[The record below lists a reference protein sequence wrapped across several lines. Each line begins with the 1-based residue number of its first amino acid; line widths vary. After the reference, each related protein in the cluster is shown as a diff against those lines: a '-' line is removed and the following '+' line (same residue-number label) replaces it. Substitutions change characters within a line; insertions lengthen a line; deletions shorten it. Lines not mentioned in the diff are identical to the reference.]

1 MDTRTELYINGMW
14 VESTAEE
21 TIDVVNPATEEIIG
35 RVPNAN
41 AEDVD
46 RAVWASYAA
55 FPAWSATPLEER
67 IGWLTKLKEGIE
79 ARSEEFAVLVTREMG
94 VPLELCRNIN
104 VANAIRSIDGIIEDL
119 QAFDFS
125 EELGNSLIEYE
136 PIGVAACI
144 TPWNFPLVQVIRK
157 AATAMGTGN
166 TVVVKPSE
174 QTPLDAYLV
183 AEVFHEIG
191 LPPGVFNLVTGYGVP
206 TGEALVS
213 HPEVS
218 MITLTGS
225 TVAGK
230 RVMALAAD
238 GVKKVALELGG
249 KTANVIL
256 DDADLKQAVEVGLGS
271 CYFNS
276 GQVCVAQS
284 RMLVPRENL
293 EEATAIAKEVAESY
307 SCGDPM
313 ESSGKL
319 GPLVSERQHDRVRDY
334 IRKGIEEGATLVT
347 GGEKLPDGIDSGY
360 YVRPTVFSDVSNDM
374 TIAREEI
381 FGPVLSIIPYE
392 DEEDAVRIAN
402 DTPYGLAGAVWS
414 GDMERA
420 KKVGRQIQAGKITIN
435 GAAWNRSA
443 PFGGYKQSGIG
454 REGGRHGIHE
464 FLEVKCMDL

>member
-1 MDTRTELYINGMW
+1 MDRRTELYVNGAW
-14 VESTAEE
+14 VESTAVE
-21 TIDVVNPATEEIIG
+21 TIDVVNPATEETFG

-46 RAVWASYAA
+46 RAVRAARAA
-55 FPAWSATPLEER
+55 FPAWSTTPLEER

-157 AATAMGTGN
+157 TATAMGTGN

-183 AEVFHEIG
+183 AEIFHEMG
-191 LPPGVFNLVTGYGVP
+191 LPPGVFNLVTGFGVP

-218 MITLTGS
+218 IISLTGS

-284 RMLVPRENL
+284 RMLVPREKL

-319 GPLVSERQHDRVRDY
+319 GPLVS
-334 IRKGIEEGATLVT
+334 GATAW
-347 GGEKLPDGIDSGY
+347 S
-360 YVRPTVFSDVSNDM
+360 S
-374 TIAREEI
+374 ARLY
-381 FGPVLSIIPYE
+381 PQ
-392 DEEDAVRIAN
+392 
-402 DTPYGLAGAVWS
+402 
-414 GDMERA
+414 GD
-420 KKVGRQIQAGKITIN
+420 
-435 GAAWNRSA
+435 
-443 PFGGYKQSGIG
+443 
-454 REGGRHGIHE
+454 
-464 FLEVKCMDL
+464 

>member
-1 MDTRTELYINGMW
+1 MDRRTELYINGAW
-14 VESTAEE
+14 VESTAVE
-21 TIDVVNPATEEIIG
+21 TIDVVNPATEETIG

-46 RAVWASYAA
+46 RAVRAARAA
-55 FPAWSATPLEER
+55 FPGWSTTPLEER

-157 AATAMGTGN
+157 TATAMGTGN

-183 AEVFHEIG
+183 AEIIHEIG
-191 LPPGVFNLVTGYGVP
+191 LPPGVFNLVTGFGVP

-218 MITLTGS
+218 IISLTGS

-284 RMLVPRENL
+284 RMLVPREKL

-319 GPLVSERQHDRVRDY
+319 GPLVSGRQHGRVRDY

-347 GGEKLPDGIDSGY
+347 GGEKLPHGIDSGY
-360 YVRPTVFSDVSNDM
+360 YVRPTVFSNVSNDM

-414 GDMERA
+414 GDLERA
-420 KKVGRQIQAGKITIN
+420 KKVGRKIQAGKITIN

>member
-1 MDTRTELYINGMW
+1 MDSRTELYVNGAW

-21 TIDVVNPATEEIIG
+21 TIDVVNPATEKTIG

-46 RAVWASYAA
+46 RAVRAARAA
-55 FPAWSATPLEER
+55 FPAWSTTPLEER

-157 AATAMGTGN
+157 TATAMGTGN

-183 AEVFHEIG
+183 AEIFHEIG
-191 LPPGVFNLVTGYGVP
+191 LPPGVFNLVTGFGVP

-284 RMLVPRENL
+284 RMLVPREKL

-319 GPLVSERQHDRVRDY
+319 GPLVSGRQHGRVRDY

-347 GGEKLPDGIDSGY
+347 GGEKLPHGIDSGY
-360 YVRPTVFSDVSNDM
+360 YVRPTVFSNVSNDM

-414 GDMERA
+414 GDLERA
-420 KKVGRQIQAGKITIN
+420 KKVGRKIQAGKITIN